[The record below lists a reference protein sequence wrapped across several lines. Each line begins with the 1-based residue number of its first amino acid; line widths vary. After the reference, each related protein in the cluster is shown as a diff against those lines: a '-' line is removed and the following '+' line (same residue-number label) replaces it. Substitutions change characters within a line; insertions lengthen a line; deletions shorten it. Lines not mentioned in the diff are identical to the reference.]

1 VIQIWKLNEI
11 VLSVEKV
18 IELDIIVPN
27 QVQNGK
33 LITGVVNTG
42 VILLYQN

>member
-33 LITGVVNTG
+33 LIIGVANTG
-42 VILLYQN
+42 VLPQYQN

>member
-18 IELDIIVPN
+18 IELDIIVPI

-33 LITGVVNTG
+33 LIIGVVNIG
-42 VILLYQN
+42 VILPYQN